1 MVENLREL
9 GGNSLECR
17 GGNSVEARKAE
28 KVKAPL
34 LFLWLK
40 NVSRFY
46 FMRHLI
52 KRANFFLSFN
62 GGCREHASNIP
73 THTHTLKKHIAMH
86 TYME

>member
-1 MVENLREL
+1 VVVENLREL

-40 NVSRFY
+40 NVSRFH

-62 GGCREHASNIP
+62 GGCRRACEQY
-73 THTHTLKKHIAMH
+73 THTHTLKNM
-86 TYME
+86 